1 MENREIVLKVL
12 SILPKT
18 KEILN
23 IRDITSEE
31 KEGVANIVTSTDKKL
46 EEYLK
51 GTLSKMFPNSQVV
64 AEESAEESKFE
75 DDSELKFIIDPLD
88 GTTNFTNGWPHAIAI
103 GIINNNQLSGG
114 ILYDVIAGTV
124 YSAIKDKGVYVCD
137 IDDIANLKS
146 VVKPKHETEKIKK
159 SVITFDTPFYDVK
172 DFNITNEMF
181 KKLYLDGASLK
192 VVGPIA
198 LDVVKTALGKENRPH
213 DYANAVFHLGVKS
226 WDLAASTAI
235 LRELG
240 GEIIGTDGKSLSIET
255 LTSPTKKIAFI
266 ASGNAKMLEKLY
278 EIYQQSEKQ
287 VKEAIRT
294 NKDSDEYG
302 EFR

>member
-103 GIINNNQLSGG
+103 GIVNNNQLSGG

-172 DFNITNEMF
+172 DFNITN
-181 KKLYLDGASLK
+181 
-192 VVGPIA
+192 
-198 LDVVKTALGKENRPH
+198 
-213 DYANAVFHLGVKS
+213 
-226 WDLAASTAI
+226 
-235 LRELG
+235 
-240 GEIIGTDGKSLSIET
+240 
-255 LTSPTKKIAFI
+255 
-266 ASGNAKMLEKLY
+266 
-278 EIYQQSEKQ
+278 
-287 VKEAIRT
+287 
-294 NKDSDEYG
+294 
-302 EFR
+302 

>member
-1 MENREIVLKVL
+1 MENKEIVLKVL

-51 GTLSKMFPNSQVV
+51 GALLKMFPNSQVI
-64 AEESAEESKFE
+64 AEESAEETKFK
-75 DDSELKFIIDPLD
+75 DNTELKFIVDPLD

-103 GIINNNQLSGG
+103 GIVNNNELTGG
-114 ILYDVIAGTV
+114 ILYDVIARTV
-124 YSAIKDKGVYVCD
+124 YSAIKDKGVYACNIGD
-137 IDDIANLKS
+137 MANLKS
-146 VVKPKHETEKIKK
+146 VVTPKHETEKIKK

-181 KKLYLDGASLK
+181 KKLYLAGASLK

-198 LDVVKTALGKENRPH
+198 LDVVKTALGKENRPY
-213 DYANAVFHLGVKS
+213 DYANAVFHLGVRA

-240 GEIIGTDGKSLSIET
+240 GEIIGIDGKPLSIET
-255 LTSPTKKIAFI
+255 LTSSTEKIAFI
-266 ASGNAKMLEKLY
+266 ASGNSKMLEELY

-287 VKEAIRT
+287 VKEDIRAD
-294 NKDSDEYG
+294 KDNDEW
-302 EFR
+302 ENFR

>member
-1 MENREIVLKVL
+1 MENEEIVRKVL

-31 KEGVANIVTSTDKKL
+31 KEGVANIVTNTDKKL

-51 GTLSKMFPNSQVV
+51 GTLLKMFPNSQVI
-64 AEESAEESKFE
+64 AEESAEETKLV
-75 DDSELKFIIDPLD
+75 DNVELKFIVDPLD

-103 GIINNNQLSGG
+103 GIVNNNELSGG
-114 ILYDVIAGTV
+114 IIYDVIAEIV
-124 YSAIKDKGVYVCD
+124 YSAIKDEGVYACN

-146 VVKPKHETEKIKK
+146 VVIPQHEAEKIKK

-181 KKLYLDGASLK
+181 KKLYLEGASLK

-213 DYANAVFHLGVKS
+213 DYANAVFHLGVRS

-240 GEIIGTDGKSLSIET
+240 GEIIGKDGEPLSIET

-266 ASGNAKMLEKLY
+266 ASGNTKMLEKLY
-278 EIYQQSEKQ
+278 EIYQESEKQ
-287 VKEAIRT
+287 ADKNYVPL
-294 NKDSDEYG
+294 S
-302 EFR
+302 